1 MATLSKVEG
10 VRFACHALQR
20 TSKTEPTHR
29 STTMYRYPC
38 IALAVALLP
47 TVTHAQHGTVHYDHT
62 VSVDFKLPDEVAAM
76 KIEGLSASFAKMPKE
91 FTTRKIL
98 TFDATSSL
106 MKIDETYEDGAAGAP
121 GGEAFTV
128 ESAGQQ
134 GQVMFARI
142 SRVASGNQAAGVTFV
157 DFDEATFTQQRD
169 FRGRTFLVSGE
180 QDALAW
186 RLPGEERTMLGY
198 HVIKA
203 TAMKD
208 TVAVEAWFTP
218 EIPVPGGPDLFGGL
232 PGLILALSIDE
243 GRQVYTAVK
252 LDLENAP
259 EFEEPSKGRSVT
271 QAEYDQI
278 VADKLEELEKTRRGQ
293 GKFDVVIRR
302 Q

>member
-10 VRFACHALQR
+10 VRFACQAPLR
-20 TSKTEPTHR
+20 TSNYKPTHR

-38 IALAVALLP
+38 IALAIALLP
-47 TVTHAQHGTVHYDHT
+47 ALSHAQHGTVHYEHT

-98 TFDATSSL
+98 TFNATSSL
-106 MKIDETYEDGAAGAP
+106 MKVDETTEDGAASAP
-121 GGEAFTV
+121 GGEAVTV
-128 ESAGQQ
+128 KSLGER
-134 GQVMFARI
+134 GQVMFALS
-142 SRVASGNQAAGVTFV
+142 SRVPSGNRAAGVTFV

-232 PGLILALSIDE
+232 PGLILVLSIDE
-243 GRQVYTAVK
+243 GREVYTAVE
-252 LDLENAP
+252 LDLENVP
-259 EFEEPSKGRSVT
+259 EFEEPTKGRNVT

>member
-1 MATLSKVEG
+1 
-10 VRFACHALQR
+10 
-20 TSKTEPTHR
+20 
-29 STTMYRYPC
+29 MYRYPC
-38 IALAVALLP
+38 LALAVAFLP
-47 TVTHAQHGTVHYDHT
+47 AVSHAQHGTVHYDHT
-62 VSVDFKLPDEVAAM
+62 VSIDFNLPDRVAAM
-76 KIEGLSASFAKMPKE
+76 KIEGLSEAFAKMPKE

-106 MKIDETYEDGAAGAP
+106 MKIDETYEDGAAGAQSVEGSITIEALGKAVGQTRLAVSTGGP
-121 GGEAFTV
+121 G
-128 ESAGQQ
+128 
-134 GQVMFARI
+134 R
-142 SRVASGNQAAGVTFV
+142 NQAAGVTFV
-157 DFDEATFTQQRD
+157 DFDEAAFTQQRD

-180 QDALAW
+180 QDVLAW
-186 RLPGEERTMLGY
+186 KLPGEERTMLGY

-208 TVAVEAWFTP
+208 TVAVEAWFSP

-243 GRQVYTAVK
+243 GRQVYKAVE
-252 LDLENAP
+252 LDLENVP
-259 EFEEPSKGRSVT
+259 EFKEPTKGRKVT
-271 QAEYDQI
+271 QAEYGQI